1 MTRMLRATLI
11 AAAAAVLAAG
21 CASQQEPQV
30 QRAQPTDPGY
40 GPVIGDVKDGRTRA
54 KAHTDLAAAYYELG
68 NLGVALEEARIA
80 LAADPSYP
88 PAYNVQ
94 GLVSMELKDQAG
106 ADASFQRGLK
116 LAPQDPD
123 LNHNYGWFLC
133 QTGREQQSIQWFMN
147 AIKNPLYPTPSKS
160 YAAAGRCLQKGNP
173 AESAQYL
180 ERALR
185 LDPNTVQAM
194 MPYAEYLY
202 RRGQLTPGEGA
213 RRALQQDAARAD
225 ARVAVARAADRA
237 QARRSP
243 GRGEPRH
250 PAAPAVQQLERVPV
264 APPRR
269 LRLTMSDSATPV
281 QPDEPQSPGRLLA
294 AARQAR
300 GLTVTEVALRL
311 KFSPRQIEALEAD
324 HYDVLRGP
332 PMVRGMI
339 RAYAKLIGAES
350 GPLLDALQRAAQRR
364 AADDAT
370 ARDGSAVPA
379 RDAQG
384 LARST

>member
-11 AAAAAVLAAG
+11 AAAAVVLAAG

-202 RRGQLTPGEGA
+202 RRGQLTQAKELVGRYNKMLPEPTPESLWL
-213 RRALQQDAARAD
+213 ALRI
-225 ARVAVARAADRA
+225 
-237 QARRSP
+237 
-243 GRGEPRH
+243 
-250 PAAPAVQQLERVPV
+250 ERK
-264 APPRR
+264 
-269 LRLTMSDSATPV
+269 LGD
-281 QPDEPQSPGRLLA
+281 
-294 AARQAR
+294 RQAEAS
-300 GLTVTEVALRL
+300 LATQLRRRYSNSSEYQSL
-311 KFSPRQIEALEAD
+311 
-324 HYDVLRGP
+324 LRG
-332 PMVRGMI
+332 
-339 RAYAKLIGAES
+339 
-350 GPLLDALQRAAQRR
+350 DF
-364 AADDAT
+364 D
-370 ARDGSAVPA
+370 
-379 RDAQG
+379 
-384 LARST
+384 

>member
-1 MTRMLRATLI
+1 MSTAVR
-11 AAAAAVLAAG
+11 AAVLAAIVFVAAG
-21 CASQQEPQV
+21 CASQNQPESQV
-30 QRAQPTDPGY
+30 QRTQPTDPGY
-40 GPVIGDVKDGRTRA
+40 GPIIGDVKDARTRA

-80 LAADPSYP
+80 LAADPTYP

-94 GLVSMELKDQAG
+94 GLVNMELRDQAG

-202 RRGQLTPGEGA
+202 RRGQLVQAKELVGRYNKMLPEPTPES
-213 RRALQQDAARAD
+213 LW
-225 ARVAVARAADRA
+225 
-237 QARRSP
+237 
-243 GRGEPRH
+243 
-250 PAAPAVQQLERVPV
+250 L
-264 APPRR
+264 
-269 LRLTMSDSATPV
+269 
-281 QPDEPQSPGRLLA
+281 
-294 AARQAR
+294 
-300 GLTVTEVALRL
+300 ALR
-311 KFSPRQIEALEAD
+311 IERKLGDRLAEASFATQLRRR
-324 HYDVLRGP
+324 YSNSNEYQSLLRG
-332 PMVRGMI
+332 
-339 RAYAKLIGAES
+339 
-350 GPLLDALQRAAQRR
+350 DF
-364 AADDAT
+364 D
-370 ARDGSAVPA
+370 
-379 RDAQG
+379 
-384 LARST
+384 

>member
-1 MTRMLRATLI
+1 MSTAVR
-11 AAAAAVLAAG
+11 AAVLAAIVFVAAG
-21 CASQQEPQV
+21 CASQNQPESQV
-30 QRAQPTDPGY
+30 QRTQPTDPGY
-40 GPVIGDVKDGRTRA
+40 GPIIGDVKDARTRA

-80 LAADPSYP
+80 LAADPTYP

-94 GLVSMELKDQAG
+94 GLVNMELRDQAG

-202 RRGQLTPGEGA
+202 RRGQL
-213 RRALQQDAARAD
+213 
-225 ARVAVARAADRA
+225 V
-237 QARRSP
+237 QAKELV
-243 GRGEPRH
+243 GRYNKMLPEPTSES
-250 PAAPAVQQLERVPV
+250 LW
-264 APPRR
+264 
-269 LRLTMSDSATPV
+269 L
-281 QPDEPQSPGRLLA
+281 
-294 AARQAR
+294 
-300 GLTVTEVALRL
+300 ALR
-311 KFSPRQIEALEAD
+311 IERKLGDRLAEASFATQLRRR
-324 HYDVLRGP
+324 YSNSNEYQSLLRG
-332 PMVRGMI
+332 
-339 RAYAKLIGAES
+339 
-350 GPLLDALQRAAQRR
+350 DF
-364 AADDAT
+364 D
-370 ARDGSAVPA
+370 
-379 RDAQG
+379 
-384 LARST
+384 